1 MLRYLKIWKI
11 HVRAAF
17 MQRMAYRLN
26 FFMIAVAVIIHAS
39 ITVIFF
45 KVLFG
50 YVNNIAGWNF
60 NESMLIV
67 GSFLLVDG
75 LIWTTCAQLTGI
87 PKHIKLGTLDG
98 LIVKPISTQF
108 LVSVFRADPE
118 DWGRVA
124 TALFLLTSSAI
135 ALNYSLADIFSRL
148 PYYIIAIACACVITY
163 SVVAFARCL
172 SFWFT
177 EAGGTWYICENIIR
191 SAGYPTDIYS
201 HVLVRLLFSTVIP
214 LAFMATVPAKIFIHG
229 FDFWL
234 ILSSIAL
241 AVIFFFAS
249 RKFWKFALKH
259 YSSASS

>member
-1 MLRYLKIWKI
+1 
-11 HVRAAF
+11 
-17 MQRMAYRLN
+17 MAYRFN
-26 FFMIAVAVIIHAS
+26 FFLIAIAVIIHAG

-45 KVLFG
+45 RVLFG
-50 YVNNIAGWNF
+50 YVNNIAGWTF
-60 NESMLIV
+60 DQSMVIV

-124 TALFLLTSSAI
+124 TALFLLTNSAI
-135 ALNYSLADIFSRL
+135 RLNYGSAEIFSRL
-148 PYYIIAIACACVITY
+148 PFYLIAIACACVITY
-163 SVVAFARCL
+163 SIVAFTRCL
-172 SFWFT
+172 SFWFV

-201 HVLVRLLFSTVIP
+201 HVFVRLIFSTIIP
-214 LAFMATVPAKIFIHG
+214 LAFMATVPAKIFIRG

-234 ILSSIAL
+234 MLASIAL
-241 AVIFFFAS
+241 AAIFFYAS
-249 RKFWKFALKH
+249 RRFWKFALRH